1 MINNDSID
9 ALVQVAPSSD
19 AAALQHLAVPDGWKL
34 VPVEPTPEI
43 IASAAIASWPTATLA
58 DIDLARQAAPLVLMR
73 MNMAPGTTVDAL
85 AGMLAT
91 MAPAYRAMLAA
102 APAAPAQEQLAAPTD
117 SFQSRVQ
124 PWMMAC
130 FGAEISA
137 DGAERNHRFLEES
150 LELVQASGCTAS
162 EAHQLVDYVY
172 GRPVGERA
180 QEVGGVMVTLARI
193 WTKVEAIRAKQ
204 AARPKHSP
212 LPVAAP
218 QPIIGRL
225 MDQISALPVLWG
237 LNEPGALL
245 RNSDVFRV
253 LVAAGREQAGIF
265 AAPAPRPAAK
275 DTCAEMRALCSAC
288 GGTGDVHGLDGEW
301 RGQCTCVHAWQQ
313 RAEKAEADLKQ
324 VNEWRAAALTESQT
338 LGELWASKVEQA
350 EARVKELQAELD
362 IELERAY
369 DRLLAA
375 RTNKQADRQV
385 LQAAGRHP
393 APCARDCEAPAF
405 KNQLRER
412 DARIAELEAQ
422 LIRRRAL
429 LSAET
434 QLAIAAARTA
444 GQTITATTAGLVF
457 INDGAE
463 PGSGELDCPA
473 CGGSGHAGDVAPG
486 SVP

>member
-1 MINNDSID
+1 MINNEQRNPP
-9 ALVQVAPSSD
+9 AR
-19 AAALQHLAVPDGWKL
+19 
-34 VPVEPTPEI
+34 
-43 IASAAIASWPTATLA
+43 AT
-58 DIDLARQAAPLVLMR
+58 
-73 MNMAPGTTVDAL
+73 
-85 AGMLAT
+85 
-91 MAPAYRAMLAA
+91 
-102 APAAPAQEQLAAPTD
+102 PTD
-117 SFQSRVQ
+117 SFQGRVQ
-124 PWMMAC
+124 PWMIAC

-137 DGAERNHRFLEES
+137 DGAERSHRFLEES
-150 LELVQASGCTAS
+150 LELVQACGCTAS
-162 EAHQLVDYVY
+162 EAHQLVDYVF

-180 QEVGGVMVTLARI
+180 QEVGGVMVTLSALCLAQGLDMHAAGETELARI
-193 WTKVEAIRAKQ
+193 WTKVEVIRAKQ
-204 AARPKHSP
+204 AAKPKRSP
-212 LPVAAP
+212 LPAAAP

-253 LVAAGREQAGIF
+253 LVAAGREQAGI
-265 AAPAPRPAAK
+265 AAAPAAK

-369 DRLLAA
+369 DRLLGA
-375 RTNKQADRQV
+375 RTNKQADRQA
-385 LQAAGRHP
+385 LQADGRHP

-405 KNQLRER
+405 KSQVRER
-412 DARIAELEAQ
+412 DARIAQLEAR
-422 LIRRRAL
+422 LVRRRVP
-429 LSAET
+429 LSPEA
-434 QLAIAAARTA
+434 QQAIAAARAA
-444 GQTITATTAGLVF
+444 GQSIAATLGGLVF
-457 INDGAE
+457 MNDGTE
-463 PGSGELDCPA
+463 PGRGELDCPA
-473 CGGSGHAGDVAPG
+473 CGGSGHAADVPAG
-486 SVP
+486 STP